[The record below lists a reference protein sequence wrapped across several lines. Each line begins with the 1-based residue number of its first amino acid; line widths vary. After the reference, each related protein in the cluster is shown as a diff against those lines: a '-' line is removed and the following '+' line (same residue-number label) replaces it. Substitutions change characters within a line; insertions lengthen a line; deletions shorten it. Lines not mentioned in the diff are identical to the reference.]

1 MDANTIVNER
11 MYANDAFS
19 QWLGIEVDRTAP
31 GSCVL
36 KMKIRPEMTNGFG
49 IAHGGIC
56 YSLADSAL
64 AFASNG
70 HGQHAVSIETCISHV
85 KAVRPGDELRAE
97 AQEVAASRKTG
108 QYEVKIYNQK
118 EELVAW
124 FKGTIYKKEEIWK

>member
-1 MDANTIVNER
+1 MAGHRSGNGSTRILCFKNENQTR
-11 MYANDAFS
+11 ND
-19 QWLGIEVDRTAP
+19 QWLRNSAW
-31 GSCVL
+31 
-36 KMKIRPEMTNGFG
+36 
-49 IAHGGIC
+49 GIC

-70 HGQHAVSIETCISHV
+70 HGQHSVSIETSISHV

-97 AQEVAASRKTG
+97 ANEVATGRKTG

-124 FKGTIYKKEEIWK
+124 FKGTIYKKKRHGSESYTRLRSHYGGWSRF